1 MSIFFLY
8 VSVQLLFIHTCIFLE
23 SAEEYLDELHLNFQ
37 RNPRR
42 FTVLNFRTN
51 KNNKT
56 KRDEKRQY
64 LLNLLARMNKRRGTL
79 LDQLTGFDDLEY
91 PHIRLGQV

>member
-1 MSIFFLY
+1 MYRYYSYTRVFF
-8 VSVQLLFIHTCIFLE
+8 SE
-23 SAEEYLDELHLNFQ
+23 PADEYLDDLHLNFQ

-51 KNNKT
+51 NNNKI
-56 KRDEKRQY
+56 KRDERKQY

-79 LDQLTGFDDLEY
+79 LDQLNGFDHLEH